1 LSRIQIELSW
11 VDKEKGRSGK
21 VGQSFLPFSVIPFLS
36 LSFLPFPV
44 ILSILSHSFFSQSFF
59 LFSVIPSADPTCRPL
74 PLLPPSSPA
83 LNFPRDLRRASLSGP
98 ARPGQRRR
106 PTSSGPTPLRTL
118 IPALQP
124 EDPSTAAPFFFRSG
138 HLGSTVVQPPRRA
151 SDRQIPRKSFPS
163 PSRSSPSSAPKPC
176 ASVST
181 GIREEAAA
189 GEPPRR
195 SNSSPPVPFWSC

>member
-1 LSRIQIELSW
+1 VS
-11 VDKEKGRSGK
+11 
-21 VGQSFLPFSVIPFLS
+21 
-36 LSFLPFPV
+36 V
-44 ILSILSHSFFSQSFF
+44 ILSILSHPFYSQSFF
-59 LFSVIPSADPTCRPL
+59 LFSVIPSILSHSLSLTPPVG
-74 PLLPPSSPA
+74 PFSLLFLLRRNSFPKSPA
-83 LNFPRDLRRASLSGP
+83 SHSPWARTPR
-98 ARPGQRRR
+98 QRRR

-189 GEPPRR
+189 GEPLRR